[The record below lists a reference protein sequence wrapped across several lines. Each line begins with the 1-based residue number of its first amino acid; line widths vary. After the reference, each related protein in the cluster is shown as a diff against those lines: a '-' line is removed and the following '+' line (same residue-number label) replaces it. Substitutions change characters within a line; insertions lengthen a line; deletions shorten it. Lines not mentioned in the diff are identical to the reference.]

1 MAIHFLSADHRHLG
15 LDVVARL
22 GAAAPQLG
30 PDLLA
35 APLGLRGALV
45 LSTCNRLSFLVD
57 TDEEAPGPQ
66 GGGGAAAP
74 ARMGPPVLTDAVAGL
89 LAERAGLPVGDLRLE
104 GSSGQEAYR
113 ELFATACG
121 LRSMV
126 VGERQIAGQL
136 RRAQRTAA
144 AEGTLST
151 PIIRAVERASVVS
164 RRVAGETALAGRGRS
179 VVAVGL
185 DLAGSHLPA
194 LSQCR
199 VLLVG
204 TGSYAGAAVGA
215 LRERGAGRIGVY
227 STTDRARAF
236 AQERGLRAVPP
247 GGLREALS
255 RADLVLT
262 CRGLGAPVLTT
273 GLMSGLEP
281 ARHGARVV
289 LDLALTRDVEPE
301 VADLPGVIHLDLD
314 HVQASV
320 PQAAGQEVDSAWRIV
335 EEELADFER
344 SLAGRC
350 MGPVIAG
357 LRSRVARAV
366 EEEVVRLRPAGT
378 AAAGGPRDHGGSGP
392 GRERAAGSGPE
403 PEAGPGSEPMI
414 PLAQAE
420 QALHRLA
427 ARLLHRPTVQAR
439 RAGEAGQQEAYR
451 EALALVIGS
460 DVVQANIDKADMT

>member
-1 MAIHFLSADHRHLG
+1 M
-15 LDVVARL
+15 
-22 GAAAPQLG
+22 
-30 PDLLA
+30 
-35 APLGLRGALV
+35 
-45 LSTCNRLSFLVD
+45 LSTCNRLSLLLD
-57 TDEEAPGPQ
+57 TGEEEP
-66 GGGGAAAP
+66 GAAGDPASSSAPLSEARPAPHSPHCDPRP
-74 ARMGPPVLTDAVAGL
+74 ARPQADRGLLVEAVATL
-89 LAERAGLPVGDLRLE
+89 LAERSDLVAGDLRLV
-104 GSSGQEAYR
+104 GSTGQEAYR

-136 RRAQRTAA
+136 RRAQRVAA
-144 AEGTLST
+144 EEGTLST

-215 LRERGAGRIGVY
+215 LRERGAGRISVY
-227 STTDRARAF
+227 SATDRARAF
-236 AQERGLRAVPP
+236 AQERGLQAVPP
-247 GGLREALS
+247 GGLGEALA

-273 GLMSGLEP
+273 EIMEALEP
-281 ARHGARVV
+281 PRYGLRVV
-289 LDLALTRDVEPE
+289 LDLALTRDVEPA

-314 HVQASV
+314 HVQARV
-320 PQAAGQEVDSAWRIV
+320 PRAADQEVEGAWRIV
-335 EEELADFER
+335 EDELVDFER
-344 SLAGRC
+344 SLAGRR
-350 MGPVIAG
+350 MDSLIAG
-357 LRSRVARAV
+357 LRSRAARAV
-366 EEEVVRLRPAGT
+366 EEEAGRLRPASAT
-378 AAAGGPRDHGGSGP
+378 VPGGPRGGGDAGPGRSHGGGSG
-392 GRERAAGSGPE
+392 S
-403 PEAGPGSEPMI
+403 EAGGEPEPMI
-414 PLAQAE
+414 PLSQAE
-420 QALHRLA
+420 RALHRLA
-427 ARLLHRPTVQAR
+427 ARLLHQPTVQAR

-460 DVVQANIDKADMT
+460 DVVQASIDKIEAL

>member
-1 MAIHFLSADHRHLG
+1 M
-15 LDVVARL
+15 
-22 GAAAPQLG
+22 
-30 PDLLA
+30 
-35 APLGLRGALV
+35 
-45 LSTCNRLSFLVD
+45 LSTCNRLSLLVD
-57 TDEEAPGPQ
+57 TGEEPGEA
-66 GGGGAAAP
+66 GGDDAAEADDPFAHP
-74 ARMGPPVLTDAVAGL
+74 ARQPASPQADRSPLANALAGL
-89 LAERAGLPVGDLRLE
+89 LAKRAGLPAGDLHLV
-104 GSSGQEAYR
+104 GFAGQEAHR

-151 PIIRAVERASVVS
+151 PIIRAVERASIVS

-236 AQERGLRAVPP
+236 AQERGLQAVPP
-247 GGLREALS
+247 GGLGEALN
-255 RADLVLT
+255 RADLVVT
-262 CRGLGAPVLTT
+262 CRGLGSPVLTS
-273 GLMSGLEP
+273 GLMEGLEP
-281 ARHGARVV
+281 ARHGVRVL
-289 LDLALTRDVEPE
+289 LDLALTRDVEPA
-301 VADLPGVIHLDLD
+301 VAELPGIIHLDLD

-320 PQAAGQEVDSAWRIV
+320 PRAAGQEVEAAWRIV
-335 EEELADFER
+335 EEELVDFER
-344 SLAGRC
+344 SLAGRR
-350 MGPVIAG
+350 MDALIAG
-357 LRSRVARAV
+357 LRSHAARAV
-366 EEEVVRLRPAGT
+366 EEEAVRLRPVS
-378 AAAGGPRDHGGSGP
+378 AAAAPDRGGAEP
-392 GRERAAGSGPE
+392 GRRTGAAPGARPGTGAEPAPAPE
-403 PEAGPGSEPMI
+403 PMVS
-414 PLAQAE
+414 LAQAE
-420 QALHRLA
+420 RALHRLA
-427 ARLLHRPTVQAR
+427 ARLLHQPTVQAR

-460 DVVQANIDKADMT
+460 DVVQDHIDKSEAV

>member
-1 MAIHFLSADHRHLG
+1 M
-15 LDVVARL
+15 
-22 GAAAPQLG
+22 
-30 PDLLA
+30 
-35 APLGLRGALV
+35 
-45 LSTCNRLSFLVD
+45 LSTCNRLSLLVD
-57 TDEEAPGPQ
+57 TGEEEPGVAGDDGMT
-66 GGGGAAAP
+66 GGDRAAAAGDPASSSAPLSEARPAPRSPHCDPRP
-74 ARMGPPVLTDAVAGL
+74 ARPQADRGLLVEAVATL
-89 LAERAGLPVGDLRLE
+89 LAERSDLAAGDLRLV
-104 GSSGQEAYR
+104 GSTGQEAYR

-136 RRAQRTAA
+136 RRAQRVAA
-144 AEGTLST
+144 EEGTLST

-215 LRERGAGRIGVY
+215 LRERGAGRISVY
-227 STTDRARAF
+227 SATDRARAF
-236 AQERGLRAVPP
+236 AQERGLQAVPP
-247 GGLREALS
+247 GGLGEALA

-314 HVQASV
+314 HVQARV
-320 PQAAGQEVDSAWRIV
+320 PRAADQEVEGAWRIV
-335 EEELADFER
+335 EDELVDFER
-344 SLAGRC
+344 SLAGRR
-350 MGPVIAG
+350 MDSLIAG
-357 LRSRVARAV
+357 LRSRAARAV
-366 EEEVVRLRPAGT
+366 EEEAGRLRPASAT
-378 AAAGGPRDHGGSGP
+378 VPGGPRGGGDAGP

-403 PEAGPGSEPMI
+403 PEPEAGPGSEPMV
-414 PLAQAE
+414 PLSQAE
-420 QALHRLA
+420 RALHRLA
-427 ARLLHRPTVQAR
+427 ARLLHQPTVQAR

-460 DVVQANIDKADMT
+460 DVVQASIDKIEAL